1 MIYNLLQKAWNHH
14 EVTYGKDAGPLQHK
28 YDSVLMDLDDLKCK
42 ESLDYIFEIFIDK
55 EDYEKQNLNVNIL
68 MIKCYIFYIIEKIE
82 NRLLFS

>member
-1 MIYNLLQKAWNHH
+1 
-14 EVTYGKDAGPLQHK
+14 
-28 YDSVLMDLDDLKCK
+28 MDLDDLKCK